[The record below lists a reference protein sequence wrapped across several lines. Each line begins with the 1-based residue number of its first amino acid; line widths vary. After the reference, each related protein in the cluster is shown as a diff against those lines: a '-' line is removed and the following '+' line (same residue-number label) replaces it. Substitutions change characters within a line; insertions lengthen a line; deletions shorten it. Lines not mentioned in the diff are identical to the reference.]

1 MEFIDPQSFENLIQ
15 HRRTIGPKLF
25 NKETPDHDAV
35 IEAIGIARHAPN
47 HHRTEP
53 CRFYLLD
60 APRIKRVGELFGEQV
75 RGTNPTAESIARGEK
90 KTKEWGTAPGLLV
103 VTQYTPRDSKLVQNK
118 PEVIK
123 EDYATCCCI
132 LQNLCLLL
140 HNKGIGSK
148 WSTGPVWEHPEFAEV
163 VGLQDSVPDE
173 EVVGLIFYGNHNEEP
188 SVRDLS
194 ALGSSLINYRAGNYS

>member
-1 MEFIDPQSFENLIQ
+1 MEFIDPLHLENIIQ

-25 NKETPDHDAV
+25 TPETPDHNVVVDA
-35 IEAIGIARHAPN
+35 INIARHAPN

-60 APRIKRVGELFGEQV
+60 ADRIKRVGQMFGEQV
-75 RGTNPTAESIARGEK
+75 RGTEPTPDSIARGEK

-103 VTQYTPRDSKLVQNK
+103 VTQYTPRDSILVQNK

-132 LQNLCLLL
+132 LQNLSLIL
-140 HNKGIGSK
+140 HNKGIGTK
-148 WSTGPVWEHPEFAEV
+148 WSTGPVWEHPDFAAV
-163 VGLQDSVPDE
+163 VGLQYSAPDE
-173 EVVGLIFYGNHNEEP
+173 EVVGLIFYGNHKEEP
-188 SVRDLS
+188 SIRSLT
-194 ALGSSLINYRAGNYS
+194 ALDVSLINYRKEV

>member
-1 MEFIDPQSFENLIQ
+1 MEFIDPKQFENLIQ
-15 HRRTIGPKLF
+15 YRRTIGPKLF
-25 NKETPDHDAV
+25 NRQAPDHDTV
-35 IEAIGIARHAPN
+35 VEAINIARHAPN

-60 APRIKRVGELFGEQV
+60 APRIQRLGELFGEQV
-75 RGTNPTAESIARGEK
+75 RGVEPTTESIARGEK

-118 PEVIK
+118 PEVVK

-140 HNKGIGSK
+140 YNKGIGTK

-163 VGLQDSVPDE
+163 VGLQYPAPDE
-173 EVVGLIFYGNHNEEP
+173 EVVGLIFCGLHNEPPTLRE
-188 SVRDLS
+188 LS
-194 ALGSSLINYRAGNYS
+194 PQEDALINYRKES